1 MTSLKEI
8 FASLGEIAKRL
19 HTNRWQ
25 LLPPLT
31 GLLSIYLLLKS
42 DKAALLFTAVLAV
55 SGATSVLKIQ
65 PQRLIRF
72 YFLYLMFEGAFK
84 ILTNYNPLIHVGSD
98 VFLIVIFLRLVP
110 RFSLEAIAPLAPDV
124 RERIDRVATFLLL
137 FWLWVGVQ
145 FFNPWGLGFLP
156 SVAGLKV
163 HVVPMLMLFIVGY
176 LLTDEELKTIPPLI
190 MSMGL
195 FQASVA
201 LLDWWLG
208 PQVLP
213 MFHPRYQ
220 AALLQL
226 LQGFPY
232 RPFGTTNLPGAP
244 GLWMF
249 HTLTASLIL
258 YHMASS
264 RDGSIARPKL
274 WTRLFVV
281 FLPLALGTLLVCQ
294 VRASIVRFLAM
305 TFAGTFVLGRKYV
318 PVAIMAI
325 AAVPLAMSFAPKK
338 RYEEL
343 VTTRD
348 TGQAMRL
355 QQALARLNTLGESKS
370 WNRAGG
376 GTWAM
381 NELIERASFTMA
393 GNGLSRFGA
402 AAAPWKALMDRDR
415 LFKARWS
422 FSDNVFLALFTEL
435 GIGGLTAYLLLV
447 SAVVWHL
454 VCTGSKIA
462 LISAGAC
469 FVIVLS
475 GLGSEGILFQPDAS
489 FFWLYAAFGLRSPAL
504 TEGRVAS

>member
-8 FASLGEIAKRL
+8 FASLREIAKRL
-19 HTNRWQ
+19 HTHRWQ
-25 LLPPLT
+25 LIPPLA
-31 GLLSIYLLLKS
+31 GLMSIYLLLQS
-42 DKAALLFTAVLAV
+42 DKAALLFTALVGV

-72 YFLYLMFEGAFK
+72 YFLYLMFEGALK
-84 ILTNYNPLIHVGSD
+84 ILSNYNPLIHVGSD
-98 VFLIVIFLRLVP
+98 LLLIVIFLRLVP
-110 RFSLEAIAPLAPDV
+110 RFSLESVNTLAPEV
-124 RERIDRVATFLLL
+124 RKRLDRVSTFLLM

-156 SVAGLKV
+156 SVAGLKI
-163 HVVPMLMLFIVGY
+163 HVIPMLMLFVAGY
-176 LLTDEELKTIPPLI
+176 LLTDEELKSLPPLLLG
-190 MSMGL
+190 MGL
-195 FQASVA
+195 FQGAVA
-201 LLDWWLG
+201 LIDWWLG

-213 MFHPRYQ
+213 LLHPRYQ
-220 AALLQL
+220 TVLLQF

-244 GLWMF
+244 AMWMF
-249 HTLTASLIL
+249 HTLTGSLIL
-258 YHMASS
+258 FHLVSK
-264 RDGSIARPKL
+264 RDVTILRPKI
-274 WTRLFVV
+274 WSRLFVV

-305 TFAGTFVLGRKYV
+305 IFAGTFVLGRKYV
-318 PVAIMAI
+318 PAAVLAI

-343 VTTRD
+343 VTTKD
-348 TGQAMRL
+348 SGQAMRL
-355 QQALARLNTLGESKS
+355 QQALARLNTIGDSRS
-370 WNRAGG
+370 WQRAGG
-376 GTWAM
+376 GSWAI

-415 LFKARWS
+415 HFKPRWS

-435 GIGGLTAYLLLV
+435 GLGGLLAYLLLV
-447 SAVVWHL
+447 SSVVWHL
-454 VCTGSKIA
+454 FDARTKLAWLC
-462 LISAGAC
+462 AGAC
-469 FVIVLS
+469 GITVLS

-489 FFWLYAAFGLRSPAL
+489 FFWMYAALGLRSPGI
-504 TEGRVAS
+504 TEGGAAA